1 MAAAEERCA
10 AVFILPRDLVFVDL
24 ETTGGNAACHR
35 ITEVGIVRMKD
46 DRVVEEWSSLVNP
59 ECRIPAY
66 IEAFTGITN
75 EMVAGAPRFSDLA
88 ALVLEKLRSPT
99 LESPIFVAHNARFD
113 YSFLRTEFR
122 RLDVPFSARV
132 LCTVKLSRRLF
143 PEYPRHSLDAVME
156 RHRLTCAAR
165 HRALGDARVLG
176 DFWAR
181 LRSEIPEEKLAAA
194 AQIVIGANRL
204 PAHLPAGLADELPE
218 GPGVYRLFGEGEV
231 LLYIGRSHSLRTRI
245 LGHFTTDKS
254 DPNQQKKAQQTRR
267 IDWVETAGDL
277 GAQLKEAEWIKT
289 QKPLFNNRLKRK
301 SEGFT
306 LQSSEYG
313 RGVRL
318 TALADLNPADLAG
331 CYGVF
336 QSQKDGRKALTDIAH
351 AHSLCL
357 MVLGL
362 EAPDDAA
369 ATGSRADAERL
380 AASCVGYQIGRC
392 KGACV
397 GKEPLLLHDVR
408 LRMALAALKLK
419 PWPFPGRV
427 AIAEG
432 RAEFHVLDHWVY
444 LGTARSDDELHE
456 LRTKAAPAAFDADVY
471 RILVRYL
478 AKNPKITWHD
488 LRVLPPATFLP

>member
-1 MAAAEERCA
+1 MAAAEERDA
-10 AVFILPRDLVFVDL
+10 AVFNLPRDLVFVDL
-24 ETTGGNAACHR
+24 ETTGGNAAFHR
-35 ITEVGIVRMKD
+35 ITEVGIVRMVD

-75 EMVAGAPRFSDLA
+75 EMVAGAPRFSELA
-88 ALVLEKLRSPT
+88 ELVLAKLRPPTPQSPV
-99 LESPIFVAHNARFD
+99 FVAHNARFD

-122 RLDVPFSARV
+122 RLDVHFSAKV

-165 HRALGDARVLG
+165 HRALGDAQVLG
-176 DFWAR
+176 DFWSK
-181 LRSEIPEEKLAAA
+181 LRSEISEEKLAAA

-204 PAHLPAGLADELPE
+204 PAYLPAGLADELPE
-218 GPGVYRLFGEGEV
+218 GPGVYRLFGEDDV

-245 LGHFTTDKS
+245 LGHFTTENS
-254 DPNQQKKAQQTRR
+254 DAKQQKKAHQTRR
-267 IDWVETAGDL
+267 IDWVETAGEL

-289 QKPLFNNRLKRK
+289 QKPLFNKRLKPK

-306 LQSSEYG
+306 LQIAEHG
-313 RGVRL
+313 RGVKL
-318 TALADLNPADLAG
+318 AALADLDPAGLAG

-336 QSQKDGRKALTDIAH
+336 QSRKDGCKALSDIAR

-357 MVLGL
+357 KILGL
-362 EAPDDAA
+362 E
-369 ATGSRADAERL
+369 TADE
-380 AASCVGYQIGRC
+380 AASCVGFQMGRC

-397 GKEPLLLHDVR
+397 GKEPLLLHDIR
-408 LRMALAALKLK
+408 LKMALTALKLK

-427 AIAEG
+427 AIVEG
-432 RAEFHVLDHWVY
+432 HGEFHVLDHWVY
-444 LGTARSDDELHE
+444 LGTARSEDELE
-456 LRTKAAPAAFDADVY
+456 QLRTTAAYAAFDADVY

-488 LRVLPPATFLP
+488 LRGS

>member
-1 MAAAEERCA
+1 MAAAEERAA
-10 AVFILPRDLVFVDL
+10 AVFILPRDLIFVDL
-24 ETTGGNAACHR
+24 ETTGGNAAFHR
-35 ITEVGIVRMKD
+35 ITEVGIVRMQD

-88 ALVLEKLRSPT
+88 ALVLEKLRPPT
-99 LESPIFVAHNARFD
+99 REPPIFVAHNARFD

-122 RLDVPFSARV
+122 RLDVHFSAKV

-176 DFWAR
+176 DFWSK
-181 LRSEIPEEKLAAA
+181 LRSEISEEKLAAA

-218 GPGVYRLFGEGEV
+218 GPGVYRLFGEGDV

-245 LGHFTTDKS
+245 LGHFTTEDEGPK
-254 DPNQQKKAQQTRR
+254 QQKKAQQTRR

-277 GAQLKEAEWIKT
+277 GAQLKEAEWIRT
-289 QKPLFNNRLKRK
+289 QKPLFNKRLKPK

-306 LQSSEYG
+306 LQASEHG

-318 TALADLNPADLAG
+318 TSLADLCPAELAG

-336 QSQKDGRKALTDIAH
+336 QSEKDGRKALTDIAR
-351 AHSLCL
+351 ARSLCL
-357 MVLGL
+357 KVLGL
-362 EAPDDAA
+362 E
-369 ATGSRADAERL
+369 TADGG
-380 AASCVGYQIGRC
+380 ASCVGYQIGRC
-392 KGACV
+392 KGTCV
-397 GKEPLLLHDVR
+397 GKEPLILHDMR
-408 LRMALAALKLK
+408 LKMALAALKLK

-444 LGTARSDDELHE
+444 VGTARSEDELDE
-456 LRTKAAPAAFDADVY
+456 FRTQAALAAFDADVY

-478 AKNPKITWHD
+478 AKNPRIDWHD
-488 LRVLPPATFLP
+488 LRVSTAATFHT